1 MPAFRI
7 LLGGLVLLFGRRL
20 FWLAVGILGFLFGF
34 DWVTYRLGDWP
45 AWAAWLAAVGFGA
58 LCALGSIFLQRIS
71 FGVGGFLAGGY
82 LAVQV
87 STALG
92 IQSDPTPGLFFVLGG
107 VAGAILAV
115 VAVDWVLVAL
125 TSLVGA
131 AVVAEGIG
139 ASPLVSSLLF
149 LGLAV
154 LGIGVQTATL
164 RWQGGRPDRPS
175 RSG

>member
-1 MPAFRI
+1 MNGLRI
-7 LLGGLVLLFGRRL
+7 LLGTLVLLFGRRL

-34 DWVTYRLGDWP
+34 DWVTYRLGGWP
-45 AWAAWLAAVGFGA
+45 AWAGWLAAVGFGA
-58 LCALGSIFLQRIS
+58 LCALGSILLQRVS

-82 LAVQV
+82 LAVRV

-92 IQSDPTPGLFFVLGG
+92 IQHDPTPGLLFVLGG
-107 VAGAILAV
+107 VAGAVLAF

-139 ASPLVSSLLF
+139 AGPLVSGLVF
-149 LGLAV
+149 LGLTAM
-154 LGIGVQTATL
+154 GTGVQAATL
-164 RWQGGRPDRPS
+164 RWQRGHPIRPS